1 MGAQCCINKFNF
13 SSAHLASAPALW
25 LCNKANICRVL
36 LLRGSLSWRMIAD
49 AAVTQRGQ
57 MTGPIR
63 RPYVR
68 GTPHSLSDRSLSLI
82 CPQLLCSL
90 NLWNSVCGFSALNLH
105 IFSFFFF
112 CRIIIYF
119 LVKKKQ
125 QIHICKIIIRI
136 CERHSQ
142 KTEGILNRSHVKSKG
157 GGPFWPT
164 RSF

>member
-1 MGAQCCINKFNF
+1 MLWQQPVTMGAQCCINKFNF

-36 LLRGSLSWRMIAD
+36 LLRGSLSWRMISD

-90 NLWNSVCGFSALNLH
+90 NLWDSVCGFSAMHLH

-112 CRIIIYF
+112 FVVIIIYF
-119 LVKKKQ
+119 PVKKITNTYLQ
-125 QIHICKIIIRI
+125 NNYQNLW
-136 CERHSQ
+136 
-142 KTEGILNRSHVKSKG
+142 KTKDWRNTE
-157 GGPFWPT
+157 
-164 RSF
+164 